1 MIWLKQFLLTYPSVW
16 TPIFPVKILVFPN
29 NKPWVTK
36 ELKNVINK
44 KKSIFYTGN
53 SQEKKEITREVRN
66 EIRKAKR
73 MYKDMVEHKYSSG
86 ELRAAWKGIKS
97 MSSINHRN
105 SDSDRK
111 PLNIVGISDADLPNT
126 FNDFYSRFEK
136 HDFSSNISL
145 LRQSL
150 SSDCDIVISQECV
163 RDLLKR
169 VNIRKAPGPDHICGR
184 TLHYCADQLSSV
196 LHHIFQRSLDSNQIP
211 AIWKTSTVIPVPKI
225 TNPRQLNDFRP
236 VALTSLIMKILEK
249 ILKNL
254 VLSIVDEKLDP
265 LQFAYQSGRGVEDAK
280 LLILNNL
287 YKHLEKPQAHVRLL
301 FADFSSAFNTMQ
313 PHLLIERLLYDFKLP
328 HQIVLWILDFLTD
341 RVQRVSV
348 NGRFSDSLIMSTG
361 SPQGCVLSP
370 LLFIMYT
377 DGCRSSQEGSSYLVK
392 FSDDTA
398 LLSLL
403 QGSESLGLKCI

>member
-1 MIWLKQFLLTYPSVW
+1 MVV
-16 TPIFPVKILVFPN
+16 IFGQLGR
-29 NKPWVTK
+29 
-36 ELKNVINK
+36 ELNPCPQINQ
-44 KKSIFYTGN
+44 G
-53 SQEKKEITREVRN
+53 
-66 EIRKAKR
+66 
-73 MYKDMVEHKYSSG
+73 
-86 ELRAAWKGIKS
+86 
-97 MSSINHRN
+97 N

-111 PLNIVGISDADLPNT
+111 PLNIEGISDADLPNT

-196 LHHIFQRSLDSNQIP
+196 LHHIFQRSLDSNQIA
-211 AIWKTSTVIPVPKI
+211 AIWKSSTVIPVPKI

-265 LQFAYQSGRGVEDAK
+265 LQFAYQSGRGVEGAK

-313 PHLLIERLLYDFKLP
+313 PHLLIESLPCDFKLP

-370 LLFIMYT
+370 LLFIMFT
-377 DGCRSSQEGSSYLVK
+377 DGSRAVRR
-392 FSDDTA
+392 TA
-398 LLSLL
+398 AIWSNF
-403 QGSESLGLKCI
+403 